1 VNAEVV
7 QLGPG
12 HVGKALLRAFEI
24 CRERAKQSG
33 GCVATKGKVKMGEED
48 DMVNSETKS
57 ALGGT
62 REILNKV
69 DRSGELINQFCG
81 HRGQVYPEA
90 EGKQAG

>member
-12 HVGKALLRAFEI
+12 HVEKALFRAFELR
-24 CRERAKQSG
+24 RECAKRSG

-48 DMVNSETKS
+48 DTVNSETKS

-62 REILNKV
+62 REVLNEV
-69 DRSGELINQFCG
+69 DRLGEPINQFCG
-81 HRGQVYPEA
+81 HRGQVYPGA